1 MKTRNEL
8 SAVRGRFGFTLI
20 ELLVVIAII
29 AILVALL
36 LPAVQQAREA
46 ARRSSCK
53 NNMMQMGIAISNYE
67 HLWET
72 LPIGTTNP
80 TGPIENTRTGSDVGW
95 MVRILPQMDDR
106 NAFDKFDFMAGA
118 YDAANY
124 QIAEYQPQWNRC
136 PSSAL
141 PGSVS
146 VAVNIEP
153 TENADDSEQEF
164 SGFEGNVDFVEI
176 AVTNYAGVHSGSNV
190 AIDQDNNGV
199 FILNKA
205 IAPRDIRDGMSHTLL
220 AGEKIYGGLKL
231 GWISGTRA
239 TLRNTGISI
248 NQNVHELRNAGGY
261 RMREEWEPTDP
272 LETGGFESEHAGGAQ
287 FLLGDSSVR
296 FLSENIDIEVY
307 RNLGNR
313 EDGELLREF

>member
-1 MKTRNEL
+1 MKTYKEL
-8 SAVRGRFGFTLI
+8 FPSRVRFGFTLI

-53 NNMMQMGIAISNYE
+53 NNLMQMGIAISNYE

-72 LPIGTTNP
+72 LPLGTSNP

-95 MVRILPQMDDR
+95 MVRILPQMDDN
-106 NAFDKFDFMAGA
+106 NAFDKCDFKAGA
-118 YDAANY
+118 YDPANA
-124 QIAEYQPQWNRC
+124 QIAEYSPQWNRC

-141 PGSVS
+141 TDYVYVDIVS
-146 VAVNIEP
+146 GAIEDR
-153 TENADDSEQEF
+153 ND
-164 SGFEGNVDFVEI
+164 I
-176 AVTNYAGVHSGSNV
+176 APDRDTVKIVTTNYAGVHSGSNV

-199 FILNKA
+199 FILNRS
-205 IAPRDIRDGMSHTLL
+205 IAPRDIRDGMSHTLMV
-220 AGEKIYGGLKL
+220 GEKVYGGLKL

-239 TLRNTGISI
+239 TLRNTGIRI
-248 NQNVHELRNAGGY
+248 NQNLNDIRNPVTTLAQL
-261 RMREEWEPTDP
+261 ENWDPTDP
-272 LETGGFESEHAGGAQ
+272 LETGGFESEHKGGAQ
-287 FLLGDSSVR
+287 FVLCDSSVR
-296 FLSENIDIEVY
+296 FLSENIDTEVY

-313 EDGELLREF
+313 EDGELLEEF

>member
-8 SAVRGRFGFTLI
+8 YPSRDRFGFTLI

-80 TGPIENTRTGSDVGW
+80 TGPIENTRTGSAVGW

-106 NAFDKFDFMAGA
+106 NAFDKFDFKAGA
-118 YDAANY
+118 YDPANY

-136 PSSAL
+136 PSSANYDQVL
-141 PGSVS
+141 VDVESGS
-146 VAVNIEP
+146 IKI
-153 TENADDSEQEF
+153 TT
-164 SGFEGNVDFVEI
+164 
-176 AVTNYAGVHSGSNV
+176 TNYAGVHSGSNV
-190 AIDQDNNGV
+190 AIDQDNDGV

-205 IAPRDIRDGMSHTLL
+205 IAPNDIRDGMSHTLM
-220 AGEKIYGGLKL
+220 AGEKVHGGHKL
-231 GWISGTRA
+231 GWISGSRA
-239 TLRNTGISI
+239 TLRNTGIPI
-248 NQNVHELRNAGGY
+248 NQNMNVIFNTVDY
-261 RMREEWEPTDP
+261 RDRDEWEPTDP
-272 LETGGFESEHAGGAQ
+272 LETGGFESEHAGGSQ
-287 FLLGDSSVR
+287 FVLCDSSVR